1 LFWQQ
6 HYAPKFAGNNCG
18 LCDVCKRAGRKPGD
32 QNSRKW
38 WQSALKSQPNATAM
52 SLLKDFALTHR
63 NTLTQSLRILL
74 DEGCIIENENQELT
88 WVGESFLQ

>member
-1 LFWQQ
+1 
-6 HYAPKFAGNNCG
+6 
-18 LCDVCKRAGRKPGD
+18 
-32 QNSRKW
+32 
-38 WQSALKSQPNATAM
+38 
-52 SLLKDFALTHR
+52 LLKDFALTHR